1 MSIASIQSKYP
12 SAIWFDSAHTGTE
25 SGTVDEPYNTI
36 GEAMTAASDGGVIA
50 IKDGTHNVTQITMPK
65 SLTFVGESTNGA
77 ILQTSGTTYGA
88 SINARNLGYAITL
101 ETLKIENSGSN
112 NSYGLIHGGNTVDA
126 TVTVTNCIIGMTADH
141 LTSASLVFGVFNFS
155 NSANDPALVCTDTV
169 IFAGATGTNGFGCYI
184 MPKTLDMQRCTIY
197 VHSTS
202 ASNRF
207 TSSVGQLTSST
218 LKNNILYGAGNSETL
233 NFTPTTA
240 SNNCYYNT
248 GISSGNGG
256 TVFADPQFV
265 DAANGDLRLRPSSP
279 CIGAG
284 TAS

>member
-77 ILQTSGTTYGA
+77 ILQTSGSNYGA
-88 SINARNLGYAITL
+88 SINARNTGYAITL
-101 ETLKIENSGSN
+101 ETLKIEHGGTN
-112 NSYGLIHGGNTVDA
+112 NSYGLIHAGNTSTA
-126 TVTVTNCIIGMTADH
+126 TVTVTNCIIST
-141 LTSASLVFGVFNFS
+141 TSAYLSNASLVYGTFSFN
-155 NSANDPALVCTDTV
+155 NAANGPGLVCTDTV
-169 IFAGATGTNGFGCYI
+169 LITGATSTGGFGCYI
-184 MPKTLDMQRCTIY
+184 MPHSLDMQRCSIY
-197 VHSTS
+197 LHSTS
-202 ASNRF
+202 VTTKFTVNASQHQN
-207 TSSVGQLTSST
+207 ST
-218 LKNNILYGAGNSETL
+218 FKNNIVYGAGNNEVF
-233 NFTPTTA
+233 NFTPTSA
-240 SNNCYYNT
+240 SNNCYHNT

-265 DAANGDLRLRPSSP
+265 DPTNGDLRLRPSSP